1 MNKER
6 QGKMECAAP
15 VSNERGAVAVMVAL
29 TLPVLL
35 GFAAL
40 TIDIGQALVAK
51 NELQDVA
58 DAGALA
64 GARRLGV
71 TYAGGPGGNPPPMTI
86 QQQQNFTLT
95 DPSQIRNS
103 AKEVAALNYAAGT
116 SITLLDSDIR
126 IGQWNGVTKTFTTT
140 NTLPNAV
147 RVTARR
153 DGSANFPISTF
164 LASMWGI
171 NNVNVSASAT
181 ASLTP
186 LGTTNPGEL
195 NAPFGISDNMGTWP
209 NCGSSI
215 QFSPTPSSCA
225 GWTTFNQSPFNTPT
239 LRNVMDGLET
249 GNSPATVAGQTSLQF
264 GGGELAGSIS
274 HDLHDLM
281 VARQQAGNAQIN
293 TNSSGSW
300 WTWDV
305 LMPVYQQ
312 SGSGCSN
319 PSGML
324 LIVGYARATLNVYWM
339 NNSGARVLQQQGNP
353 IPFIEGQIICDTVG
367 NGMGGGA
374 INTGLF
380 ASVPG
385 LVQ

>member
-1 MNKER
+1 MNER
-6 QGKMECAAP
+6 QAGMERPALIC
-15 VSNERGAVAVMVAL
+15 SERGAVAVMVAI

-40 TIDIGQALVAK
+40 SIDIGQALVAK

-71 TYAGGPGGNPPPMTI
+71 TYAGGPGGTPPPMTV
-86 QQQQNFTLT
+86 QEQQNFTLT

-103 AKEVAALNYAAGT
+103 AKEVAALNYAAGA
-116 SITLLDSDIR
+116 SITLLDSDIQ
-126 IGQWNGVTKTFTTT
+126 IGQWNGVTKTFTAT

-153 DGSANFPISTF
+153 DGSANSPISTF
-164 LASMWGI
+164 LANMWGI
-171 NNVNVSASAT
+171 NSLSLSASAT

-225 GWTTFNQSPFNTPT
+225 GWTTFDRSPFNTPN
-239 LRNVMDGLET
+239 LRAVMDGLET
-249 GNSPATVAGQTSLQF
+249 GTSPASVAGQTYLQF
-264 GGGELAGSIS
+264 GGGQLGSIA
-274 HDLHDLM
+274 DPLHDLL
-281 VARQQAGNAQIN
+281 VAREQAGNAQIN

-305 LMPVYQQ
+305 LMPVYQE
-312 SGSGCSN
+312 SGSACSN
-319 PSGML
+319 PTGML
-324 LIVGYARATLNVYWM
+324 LVVGYARATLNVYWL
-339 NNSGARVLQQQGNP
+339 NNSGTRVLQKQGNP
-353 IPFIEGQIICDTVG
+353 IPFIEGQIICDTVA

>member
-1 MNKER
+1 MNEER
-6 QGKMECAAP
+6 RGSMECAEP
-15 VSNERGAVAVMVAL
+15 VSSERGAVAVMVAM

-40 TIDIGQALVAK
+40 TIDIGQALVAR

-71 TYAGGPGGNPPPMTI
+71 TYAGGPGGNPPPMTV
-86 QQQQNFTLT
+86 QEQQNFTLT
-95 DPSQIRNS
+95 DPSQVRNS

-116 SITLLDSDIR
+116 SIILLDSDIQ

-153 DGSANFPISTF
+153 DGSANSPISTF

-171 NNVNVSASAT
+171 NSVSVSASAT

-195 NAPFGISDNMGTWP
+195 SAPFGISDNMGTWP

-225 GWTTFNQSPFNTPT
+225 GWTTFNQAFNTPN
-239 LRNVMDGLET
+239 LRDVMDGLET
-249 GNSPATVAGQTSLQF
+249 GNSPATVAGQTTLNF
-264 GGGELAGSIS
+264 GNGELAGSVS
-274 HDLHDLM
+274 HQFHDLL

-293 TNSSGSW
+293 SNSSGSW

-305 LMPVYQQ
+305 LMPVYQE
-312 SGSGCSN
+312 SGLSCGSAA
-319 PSGML
+319 GTR